1 MKRLTTRILAGAVAL
16 AAAGSALADMSLA
29 PGTSGDGSIF
39 LNVIDATNQTSF
51 AFDTGLKVNE
61 FNGGVGH
68 DFSSVLAS
76 DPNWATFISG
86 VSGNDLSSGAVTY
99 DVVGVNTVQTT
110 NFVLDATSN
119 ASAGAGPG
127 ALGSTSNSQ
136 LKGVTAV
143 NSFINAVDQTP
154 SSTTDSLFASNATTP
169 AAYAGTKLSLG
180 TQTAS
185 NPVTVGTTLGFY
197 NWVLNGTVTSAK
209 ATVSAFAGTWDLTS
223 AGTFAYTVAS
233 STVPL
238 PPSLMLLLSGIVLTA
253 LIARRRSSTGSALAA
268 V

>member
-39 LNVIDATNQTSF
+39 LNVIDTTNQTSF
-51 AFDTGLKVNE
+51 AFDTGLKVNQ
-61 FNGGVGH
+61 FNGNVSQN
-68 DFSSVLAS
+68 FSSLLAS
-76 DPNWATFISG
+76 DPNWATFING
-86 VSGNDLSSGAVTY
+86 VSSADLTNGAVTY

-119 ASAGAGPG
+119 APAGTGPG
-127 ALGSTSNSQ
+127 DLGSTSNSQ
-136 LKGVTAV
+136 LKGVTAI
-143 NSFINAVDQTP
+143 NSFINAVNQTP
-154 SSTTDSLFASNATTP
+154 SSTTDSLFASNANTP

-185 NPVTVGTTLGFY
+185 NPVTIGTTLGFY

-223 AGTFAYTVAS
+223 AGAFTYTVA

-253 LIARRRSSTGSALAA
+253 LIARRRSSNASSLAA